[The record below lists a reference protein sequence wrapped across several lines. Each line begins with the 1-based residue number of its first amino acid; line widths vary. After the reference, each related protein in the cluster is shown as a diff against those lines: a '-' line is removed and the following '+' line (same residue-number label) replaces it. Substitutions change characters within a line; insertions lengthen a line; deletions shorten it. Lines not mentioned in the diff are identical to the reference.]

1 MKNFNTTFRL
11 TAIAAAMLAAYG
23 SAFAEDD
30 DLEALTKPDSSI
42 SVGAGYWTNDRQQQG
57 IFDGM
62 RDDHGY
68 ALIDADVVKRDD
80 ATGTWFKFETD
91 NLGLESRKI
100 SAEVQQQGNMG
111 GFISYSR
118 IPRVNPLKISSGIQG
133 VGSENLRISGAR
145 TSTTDSRLPF
155 HDVDLAT
162 YRDLVHV
169 GFNKNLLKDFDLKL
183 SFKNE
188 EKNGSRHWG
197 LGSAALFT
205 AEPIDSTTQQLDVTL
220 EYTGEKLQLA
230 GGYAGSWYRNKNDM
244 VCAGVNVNNNPV
256 NCLTATGSASSPSW
270 TPLSLPLDNQAH
282 QFFVNAG
289 YSFTPSTRATLKLSR
304 SVATQD
310 ETIPSIRLGG
320 VNAPFSGAPSKLDG
334 EIVSTLAELGL
345 SSRPTSKL
353 SLNAN
358 LRYYD
363 VDDNTPLFG
372 FVGNNTTRA
381 VTVHNT
387 PHSYETKSGK
397 FEASYLLP
405 ERFKLIGGIDI
416 KDQDRSAPKFVDER
430 YVPFVESVDETTYR
444 LQLRRSMSE
453 TLNGSVAILHSV
465 RDGSSWVAPHEP
477 NTLRD
482 GGSIYDR
489 INPLHIAD
497 RTRNKWRLSLDWA
510 PVEAFS
516 LNFNIEDA
524 RDDYQR
530 EDGRPFGLKDG
541 RASLVSVDARYA
553 FSDNWQIT
561 GWASHDV
568 TRAKQLSGRWARNTT
583 SSVPNMLKD
592 ADLND
597 TGDSVGFGLRGTLT
611 AKLKIGADVQWT
623 RTQSSYDEDTSAART
638 ASEIP
643 LADIESRLTRLSMF
657 AKYALRKNA
666 DLQFDV
672 IHERWKTDDWS
683 WSFANGSDFTYGTT
697 TDGTVVSNK
706 PKQTANFIG
715 ARYIYKFQ

>member
-1 MKNFNTTFRL
+1 MKTITTTFRL
-11 TAIAAAMLAAYG
+11 TAVAAALIAAYG
-23 SAFAEDD
+23 SASAQDD
-30 DLEALTKPDSSI
+30 EIKQLTEPDSSI
-42 SVGAGYWTNDRQQQG
+42 SVGAGYWSNDRQQQG
-57 IFDGM
+57 VFDGM

-80 ATGTWFKFETD
+80 ATGTWFKFKGD
-91 NLGLESRKI
+91 SLGLESRKI
-100 SAEVQQQGNMG
+100 SVEVQQQGNMG
-111 GFISYSR
+111 GFVSYSR
-118 IPRVNPLKISSGIQG
+118 IPRESPLEIRSGIRG
-133 VGSENLRISGAR
+133 VGSERMTISGAGA
-145 TSTTDSRLPF
+145 SALPF

-162 YRDLVHV
+162 YRDLIHV
-169 GFNKNLLKDFDLKL
+169 GFSKNLLKDVDLKL

-197 LGSAALFT
+197 MGSQPLFI

-220 EYTGEKLQLA
+220 EYSGEKLQVA
-230 GGYAGSWYRNKNDM
+230 GGYAGSWYRNQNDM
-244 VCAGVNVNNNPV
+244 AFALVNGAAQP
-256 NCLTATGSASSPSW
+256 GSTSSPNPA
-270 TPLSLPLDNQAH
+270 PLSLPLDNEAH
-282 QFFVNAG
+282 QFFLNAG
-289 YSFTPSTRATLKLSR
+289 YSFTPSTRGTLKVSR

-310 ETIPSIRLGG
+310 ETIPSIGLAAPN
-320 VNAPFSGAPSKLDG
+320 NAFVGAPSKLDG
-334 EIVSTLAELGL
+334 EIVTSLVELGL

-358 LRYYD
+358 LRYHD

-397 FEASYLLP
+397 VEASYLLP
-405 ERFKLIGGIDI
+405 ERFKLIGGVEF

-430 YVPFVESVDETTYR
+430 YVPFAESIEETTYR

-453 TLNGSVAILHSV
+453 TLNGSIAFLHSS
-465 RDGSSWVAPHEP
+465 RDGSARVSPHDPEIF
-477 NTLRD
+477 D
-482 GGSIYDR
+482 A

-516 LNFNIEDA
+516 MQFNVEDSH
-524 RDDYQR
+524 DDYQR
-530 EDGRPFGLKDG
+530 ENDRPFGLKDG
-541 RASLVSVDARYA
+541 RATLVSIDARYA
-553 FSDNWQIT
+553 FSDNWQVT

-568 TRAKQLSGRWARNTT
+568 TRAKQLAGRWARDSDEFSDINL
-583 SSVPNMLKD
+583 VKD
-592 ADLND
+592 ADLKD
-597 TGDSVGFGLRGTLT
+597 TGNSVGLGLRGALT
-611 AKLKIGADVQWT
+611 PKLKIGADLEWT
-623 RTQSSYDEDTSAART
+623 RTESSYDEDTTVTGTLPVFPTSSGVTGRRL
-638 ASEIP
+638 P
-643 LADIESRLTRLSMF
+643 DIENRLTRLSMF
-657 AKYALRKNA
+657 ARYAIRKNA
-666 DLQFDV
+666 DVQLDL

-683 WSFANGSDFTYGTT
+683 WSFADGSNFTYGTT
-697 TDGTVVSNK
+697 TDGTTVSIK

>member
-1 MKNFNTTFRL
+1 MNNFNTTFRL
-11 TAIAAAMLAAYG
+11 TAVAAAMLAAYG

-30 DLEALTKPDSSI
+30 DIKQLTKPDSSI
-42 SVGAGYWTNDRQQQG
+42 SVGAGYWSSDRPQQG

-80 ATGTWFKFETD
+80 ATGTWFKFKTD

-111 GFISYSR
+111 GFVSYSR
-118 IPRVNPLKISSGIQG
+118 IPRESPLDIRSGIRG
-133 VGSENLRISGAR
+133 VGTERMIISGSG
-145 TSTTDSRLPF
+145 TNVLPF
-155 HDVDLAT
+155 HKVDLAT
-162 YRDLVHV
+162 YRDLIHV
-169 GFNKNLLKDFDLKL
+169 GFSKNLLKDVDLKF

-197 LGSAALFT
+197 LGSAALFV

-220 EYTGEKLQLA
+220 EYSGEKLQLS
-230 GGYAGSWYRNKNDM
+230 GGYAGSWYRNKNDL
-244 VCAGVNVNNNPV
+244 VLASVQGVSNPRED
-256 NCLTATGSASSPSW
+256 SRSPNT
-270 TPLSLPLDNQAH
+270 TPLSLPLDNEAH
-282 QFFVNAG
+282 QFFLNAG
-289 YSFTPSTRATLKLSR
+289 YSFTPSTRGTLKVSR

-310 ETIPSIRLGG
+310 ETIPSIALTG
-320 VNAPFSGAPSKLDG
+320 VNAPFAGAPRKLDG
-334 EIVSTLAELGL
+334 EIVTSLVELGL

-358 LRYYD
+358 LRYHD

-381 VTVHNT
+381 VSVHNT

-397 FEASYLLP
+397 VEASYLLP
-405 ERFKLIGGIDI
+405 ERFKLIGGIDF
-416 KDQDRSAPKFVDER
+416 KDQDRTAPKFHDER
-430 YVPFVESVDETTYR
+430 YVPFAESLEETTYR

-453 TLNGSVAILHSV
+453 TVNGSVAFLHST
-465 RDGSSWVAPHEP
+465 RDGSVRALPHEP
-477 NTLRD
+477 STLRD
-482 GGSIYDR
+482 GGSIYDA

-497 RTRNKWRLSLDWA
+497 RTRDKWRMSLDWA

-516 LNFNIEDA
+516 MQFNVEDS

-541 RASLVSVDARYA
+541 QATLVSVDARYA
-553 FSDNWQIT
+553 FSDKWQIT

-568 TRAKQLSGRWARNTT
+568 TTAKQLSGRWARNT
-583 SSVPNMLKD
+583 SSSIPNMLKRAELED
-592 ADLND
+592 Q
-597 TGDSVGFGLRGTLT
+597 GDSVGLGLRGAVTS
-611 AKLKIGADVQWT
+611 KLSIGADVQWT

-643 LADIESRLTRLSMF
+643 LDDIENTLTRVSMF
-657 AKYALRKNA
+657 ARYAIRKNA
-666 DLQFDV
+666 DVQLDL

-683 WSFANGSDFTYGTT
+683 WSFADGSNYIYGTT
-697 TDGTVVSNK
+697 TDGTTVSIK
-706 PKQTANFIG
+706 PKQTSNFIG

>member
-11 TAIAAAMLAAYG
+11 TAVAAAMLAAYG

-30 DLEALTKPDSSI
+30 IKQLTEPDSSI
-42 SVGAGYWTNDRQQQG
+42 SVGAGYWSNDRPQQG

-80 ATGTWFKFETD
+80 ATGTWFKFKGD
-91 NLGLESRKI
+91 SLGLESRKI
-100 SAEVQQQGNMG
+100 SVEVQQQGNMG
-111 GFISYSR
+111 GFVNYSR
-118 IPRVNPLKISSGIQG
+118 IPRESPLEIRSGIRG
-133 VGSENLRISGAR
+133 VGSERITVSGSGANV
-145 TSTTDSRLPF
+145 LPF

-162 YRDLVHV
+162 YRDLIHV
-169 GFNKNLLKDFDLKL
+169 GFSKNLLKDVDLKL

-197 LGSAALFT
+197 MGSAALFV

-230 GGYAGSWYRNKNDM
+230 GGYAGSWYNNKNDL
-244 VCAGVNVNNNPV
+244 VLASVRGVSNPRE
-256 NCLTATGSASSPSW
+256 TSSAPNT
-270 TPLSLPLDNQAH
+270 TPLSLPLDNEAH
-282 QFFVNAG
+282 QFFLNAG
-289 YSFTPSTRATLKLSR
+289 YSFTPSTRGTLKVSR

-310 ETIPSIRLGG
+310 ETIPSIGLTG
-320 VNAPFSGAPSKLDG
+320 VNAPFAGAPRKLDG
-334 EIVSTLAELGL
+334 EIVTSLVELGL

-358 LRYYD
+358 LRYHD

-372 FVGNNTTRA
+372 FVGNNTTRVA
-381 VTVHNT
+381 TVHNT

-397 FEASYLLP
+397 VEASYLLP
-405 ERFKLIGGIDI
+405 ERFKLIGGVDF
-416 KDQDRSAPKFVDER
+416 KDQDRSAPKFHDER
-430 YVPFVESVDETTYR
+430 YVPFAESIEETTYR

-453 TLNGSVAILHSV
+453 TVNGSVAFLHSV
-465 RDGSSWVAPHEP
+465 REGSVRALPHEP
-477 NTLRD
+477 STLTD
-482 GGSIYDR
+482 GGSIYDA

-497 RTRNKWRLSLDWA
+497 RTRNKWRMSLDWA

-516 LNFNIEDA
+516 MQFNVEDS

-541 RASLVSVDARYA
+541 QATLVSVDARYA
-553 FSDNWQIT
+553 FSDKWQIT

-568 TRAKQLSGRWARNTT
+568 TSAEQLSGRWARNT
-583 SSVPNMLKD
+583 SSSIPNMLKR
-592 ADLND
+592 ADLED
-597 TGDSVGFGLRGTLT
+597 QGDSVGLGLRGAVTS
-611 AKLKIGADVQWT
+611 KLSIGADVQWT

-643 LADIESRLTRLSMF
+643 LADIESTLTRVSMF
-657 AKYALRKNA
+657 ARYAIRKNA
-666 DLQFDV
+666 DVQLDL
-672 IHERWKTDDWS
+672 IHERWKTDDWT
-683 WSFANGSDFTYGTT
+683 WSFANGSNYVYGTT